1 MSDSD
6 GHEMTTTVSRHGPR
20 LRLMSLLVLVVLVA
34 SSLGAFAVS
43 SRVVDDQ
50 EQRLLV
56 ERTSEVQLLLVNSFG
71 SIQSSLRVLGPIGAS
86 PNPAAVALFA
96 QSAGPLVKGT
106 TMTVGVAVKNGGG
119 FAVVAAVGDGPAK
132 GASLTGGRA
141 ALAARAIALSTPQ
154 LVSDLIT
161 EGGKTRLVLA
171 WPVGGSRAVAYEESV
186 VDPSQPAAST
196 PQSPFRDLRVALYA
210 SPGVDPNRLVLT
222 TEAHVPLS
230 GTVEREPFPVGADRW
245 LLAVGIR
252 DSLVGSFNQDVP
264 WLLLAAGLV
273 MALLAA
279 AIIETLTR
287 RRVYALA
294 LVAERT
300 RELDQTKSFLQR
312 LLTAGPVLVKR
323 VRVADR
329 RVSYVSPNV
338 ERILGVSA
346 QTALAPGFLGSQV
359 HPDDRLG
366 ADLALDLVADGS
378 SVREVN
384 EHRIDRGNGS
394 FLWVSAV
401 FVPETDEHGRVV
413 AVLGYLIDVDDR
425 RRAEQAQRDAQEAA
439 EAANKSKSQFL
450 SRMSHELRTPLNAV
464 IGFGQILEIDELN
477 DGQRE
482 AVDHI
487 LTGGRHLLDLINE
500 VLDISRIEAG
510 ELNLSPEAVFTAELV
525 QGAVDLIRPLA
536 DQRGIQ
542 LVVDSSGGCDCFVF
556 ADRQRVKQVLLNLLS
571 NAVKYNRPRGTIVV
585 SCEQPANTRVRIN
598 VADTGMGIPAERLGL
613 LFTPFERLGAEQS
626 GEEGTGIG
634 LALSKRLTEVMG
646 GTLEAASTLGQGST
660 FTVELPRVEGPVQ
673 RYERLN
679 RGTQPAVEPAAQR
692 RVVLHIEDNLSNL
705 TLVERVLA
713 QRADIDVVAAMYG
726 RLGLELARQHHPVIV
741 LLDLHLPDLDGEQ
754 VLQQLRDDPATA
766 SIPVVIVSADAS
778 PGHVQRLIS
787 AGATAYLTK
796 PIDVRELLRLVDEAV
811 ETIETMEAMEAL

>member
-56 ERTSEVQLLLVNSFG
+56 ERTSEVQLLLANSFG

-96 QSAGPLVKGT
+96 QSAGPLVKAT

-171 WPVGGSRAVAYEESV
+171 WPVGASRAVAYEESV

-196 PQSPFRDLRVALYA
+196 PHSPFRDLRVALYA
-210 SPGVDPNRLVLT
+210 SPGADPNRLVLT

-252 DSLVGSFNQDVP
+252 DSLGSFNQDVP

-323 VRVADR
+323 IRVADR

-338 ERILGVSA
+338 ERILGVSE

-384 EHRIDRGNGS
+384 EHRIDRGNAS
-394 FLWVSAV
+394 FRWVSAV

-413 AVLGYLIDVDDR
+413 AVLGYISDVDDR

-464 IGFGQILEIDELN
+464 IGFGQILQIDELN

-487 LTGGRHLLDLINE
+487 LKGGRHLLDLINE

-510 ELNLSPEAVFTAELV
+510 ELNLSSESVFAAELV
-525 QGAVDLIRPLA
+525 QDAVDLIRPLA

-542 LVVDSSGGCDCFVF
+542 LVVDGSRGCDCFVF
-556 ADRQRVKQVLLNLLS
+556 ADRQRAKQVLLNLLS

-585 SCEQPANTRVRIN
+585 SCEQSSDTRVRIN
-598 VADTGMGIPAERLGL
+598 VADTGMGIPAEKLGL

-626 GEEGTGIG
+626 SEEGTGIG

-679 RGTQPAVEPAAQR
+679 RGTQPAVEPAAPR

-726 RLGLELARQHHPVIV
+726 RLGLELARQHHPAIV

-754 VLQQLRDDPATA
+754 VLQRLRDDPATA
-766 SIPVVIVSADAS
+766 SIPVVIVSADAN
-778 PGHVQRLIS
+778 PGRVQRLIS

-811 ETIETMEAMEAL
+811 EAVEAVEAL

>member
-56 ERTSEVQLLLVNSFG
+56 ERTSEVQLLLANSFG

-96 QSAGPLVKGT
+96 QSAGPLVKAT

-171 WPVGGSRAVAYEESV
+171 WPVGASRAVAYEESV

-196 PQSPFRDLRVALYA
+196 PHSPFRDLRVALYA
-210 SPGVDPNRLVLT
+210 SPGADPNRLVLT

-252 DSLVGSFNQDVP
+252 DSLGSFNQDVP

-323 VRVADR
+323 IRVADR

-338 ERILGVSA
+338 ERILGVSE

-384 EHRIDRGNGS
+384 EHRIDRGNAS
-394 FLWVSAV
+394 FRWVSAV

-413 AVLGYLIDVDDR
+413 AVLGYISDVDDR

-464 IGFGQILEIDELN
+464 IGFGQILQIDELN

-487 LTGGRHLLDLINE
+487 LKGGRHLLDLINE

-510 ELNLSPEAVFTAELV
+510 ELNLSSESVFAAELV
-525 QGAVDLIRPLA
+525 QDAVDLIRPLA

-542 LVVDSSGGCDCFVF
+542 LVVDGSRGCDCFVF
-556 ADRQRVKQVLLNLLS
+556 ADRQRAKQVLLNLLS

-585 SCEQPANTRVRIN
+585 SCEQSSDTRVRIN
-598 VADTGMGIPAERLGL
+598 VADTGMGIPAEKLGL

-626 GEEGTGIG
+626 SEEGTGIG

-679 RGTQPAVEPAAQR
+679 RGTQPAVEPAAPR

-726 RLGLELARQHHPVIV
+726 RLGLELARQHHPAIV

-754 VLQQLRDDPATA
+754 VLQRLRDDPATA
-766 SIPVVIVSADAS
+766 SIPVVIVSADAN
-778 PGHVQRLIS
+778 PGRVQRLIS

-811 ETIETMEAMEAL
+811 EAVEAL

>member
-1 MSDSD
+1 
-6 GHEMTTTVSRHGPR
+6 
-20 LRLMSLLVLVVLVA
+20 MSLLVLVVLVA

-56 ERTSEVQLLLVNSFG
+56 ERTSEVQLLLANSFG

-96 QSAGPLVKGT
+96 QSAGPLVKAT

-171 WPVGGSRAVAYEESV
+171 WPVGASRAVAYEESV

-196 PQSPFRDLRVALYA
+196 PHSPFRDLRVALYA
-210 SPGVDPNRLVLT
+210 SPGADPNRLVLT

-252 DSLVGSFNQDVP
+252 DSLGSFNQDVP

-323 VRVADR
+323 IRVADR

-338 ERILGVSA
+338 ERILGVSE

-384 EHRIDRGNGS
+384 EHRIDRGNAS
-394 FLWVSAV
+394 FRWVSAV

-413 AVLGYLIDVDDR
+413 AVLGYISDVDDR

-464 IGFGQILEIDELN
+464 IGFGQILQIDELN

-487 LTGGRHLLDLINE
+487 LKGGRHLLDLINE

-510 ELNLSPEAVFTAELV
+510 ELNLSSESVFAAELV
-525 QGAVDLIRPLA
+525 QDAVDLIRPLA

-542 LVVDSSGGCDCFVF
+542 LVVDGSRGCDCFVF
-556 ADRQRVKQVLLNLLS
+556 ADRQRAKQVLLNLLS

-585 SCEQPANTRVRIN
+585 SCEQSSDTRVRIN
-598 VADTGMGIPAERLGL
+598 VADTGMGIPAEKLGL

-626 GEEGTGIG
+626 SEEGTGIG

-679 RGTQPAVEPAAQR
+679 RGTQPAVEPAAPR

-726 RLGLELARQHHPVIV
+726 RLGLELARQHHPAIV

-754 VLQQLRDDPATA
+754 VLQRLRDDPATA
-766 SIPVVIVSADAS
+766 SIPVVIVSADAN
-778 PGHVQRLIS
+778 PGRVQRLIS

-811 ETIETMEAMEAL
+811 EAVEAVEAL